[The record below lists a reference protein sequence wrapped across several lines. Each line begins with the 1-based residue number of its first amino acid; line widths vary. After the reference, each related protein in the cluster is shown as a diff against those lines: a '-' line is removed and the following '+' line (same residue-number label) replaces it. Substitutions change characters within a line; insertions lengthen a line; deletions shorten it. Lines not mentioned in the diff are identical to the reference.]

1 MHGTERQR
9 TPLFVGLS
17 CSRTSRKALLRYLVC
32 EEPLTCGLGLSS
44 GLRSLA
50 REAVR
55 LVSDAD
61 AELFSTLGRSN
72 ILSSIPRLFFICFDE
87 LWQRHCGRY
96 ELVCMLRQDTSA

>member
-1 MHGTERQR
+1 MGRTERQR

-17 CSRTSRKALLRYLVC
+17 CSRTSKKALLRYLVC

-50 REAVR
+50 KEAVR
-55 LVSDAD
+55 LASDAD

-72 ILSSIPRLFFICFDE
+72 ILSSIPRLFIICLDK
-87 LWQRHCGRY
+87 LWQRHRGRY
-96 ELVCMLRQDTSA
+96 ELICMLRQDTSA